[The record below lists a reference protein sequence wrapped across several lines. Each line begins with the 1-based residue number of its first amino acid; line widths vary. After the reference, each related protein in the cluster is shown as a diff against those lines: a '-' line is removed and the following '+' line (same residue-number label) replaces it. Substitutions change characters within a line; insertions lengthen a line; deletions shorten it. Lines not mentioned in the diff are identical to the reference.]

1 MKVIVITASLSR
13 LGGGLLGAVSELY
26 KSLKSKVVVFGLKDN
41 YLDDDAIHW
50 GNLDVRS
57 HNVSFLKSFGY
68 SNDLRKDVMN
78 SKFSLLHLHGIW
90 MYPQWLALK
99 WKNKFNKPVIISP
112 HGMLDPWAV
121 SNSAWKKKLVCKLFA
136 NKSLKTADC
145 IHALCDSEY
154 KAIRAY
160 GIKSPIAIIPNGIKL
175 PETFLKEN
183 KVGQKKTL
191 LFIGRVHP
199 KKGLELLI
207 EALYK
212 LKKKNSDFLK
222 NWNIQIVGWDQGN
235 HLNYLRNKCSA
246 YNLQE
251 NITFIGPLFG
261 EDKQLKLKSAD
272 AFILPSYSEGLPM
285 SILEAWS
292 YKLPVLMTNE
302 CNLPEGFATG
312 SAIELKLDSEMI
324 AIELEKMNNLNEIQL
339 REIGV
344 NGFELVKQ
352 EFTWDKIALDM
363 EKTYNWLLT
372 KKDKPNF
379 VDIF

>member
-1 MKVIVITASLSR
+1 
-13 LGGGLLGAVSELY
+13 
-26 KSLKSKVVVFGLKDN
+26 
-41 YLDDDAIHW
+41 
-50 GNLDVRS
+50 
-57 HNVSFLKSFGY
+57 
-68 SNDLRKDVMN
+68 
-78 SKFSLLHLHGIW
+78 
-90 MYPQWLALK
+90 
-99 WKNKFNKPVIISP
+99 
-112 HGMLDPWAV
+112 
-121 SNSAWKKKLVCKLFA
+121 
-136 NKSLKTADC
+136 
-145 IHALCDSEY
+145 
-154 KAIRAY
+154 
-160 GIKSPIAIIPNGIKL
+160 
-175 PETFLKEN
+175 
-183 KVGQKKTL
+183 VGQKKTL

-207 EALYK
+207 EALFK
-212 LKKKNSDFLK
+212 LKEKNSGFLK
-222 NWNIQIVGWDQGN
+222 NWNIQIIGWDQEN
-235 HLNYLRNKCSA
+235 HLNDLRSKCSV
-246 YNLQE
+246 YNLQK

-261 EDKQLKLKSAD
+261 EEKELKLKSAD

-312 SAIELKLDSEMI
+312 SAIELKLDSEQI

-363 EKTYNWLLT
+363 ENTYNWLLT

-379 VDIF
+379 VNLK